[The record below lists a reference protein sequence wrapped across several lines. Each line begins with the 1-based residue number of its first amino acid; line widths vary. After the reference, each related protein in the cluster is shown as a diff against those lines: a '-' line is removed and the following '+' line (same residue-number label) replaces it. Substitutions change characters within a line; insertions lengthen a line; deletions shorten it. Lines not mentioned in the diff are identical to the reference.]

1 MEMVGGECGV
11 VRGSERNVECCA
23 SHARQRQCTV
33 LKDSDFSMAAAWCV
47 SATGRYLW
55 ILEKHVHIN
64 EQPLDEYKRDP

>member
-1 MEMVGGECGV
+1 MRGGPWVGEK
-11 VRGSERNVECCA
+11 RGMLRV
-23 SHARQRQCTV
+23 ARAPTSMHRV
-33 LKDSDFSMAAAWCV
+33 KRYIGYIGYPISMAAAWCV